1 MGRRILVVDD
11 SVVAAQQI
19 TAVLQA
25 VGCEVV
31 GHAKNGAEGLT
42 LYNRLRPDL
51 VMMDLVMPMM
61 DGLQALRALRG
72 LNAEVKVIVLS
83 SLGGVESKA
92 TEALRMGAVAVVTK
106 PIEAASVSQAVER
119 ALEGRV

>member
-42 LYNRLRPDL
+42 LYNRLSGTREP
-51 VMMDLVMPMM
+51 
-61 DGLQALRALRG
+61 RG
-72 LNAEVKVIVLS
+72 NLDVSFKWEIFKDFYWSFSFYYTFDQQHETGAATTDYGSFV
-83 SLGGVESKA
+83 SLGWK
-92 TEALRMGAVAVVTK
+92 L
-106 PIEAASVSQAVER
+106 
-119 ALEGRV
+119 